1 VEFTQGRTVRI
12 VASLL
17 MLAAVTQSIYTA
29 QYLQAPDVDR
39 KLLWGMEGLLFVVLA
54 AFAGSALAM
63 AKRHR
68 LGFSAIVCA
77 AVLNVVQVAVGLTL
91 FAPFG
96 AMAKANAEFAGVAS
110 AVVAL
115 SFFIYNCAKM
125 LLGLAAVVF
134 GMARLNAG
142 SKLLGGATA
151 LVGTVACVAN
161 TLVMMFGLD
170 GFFPSPIAGGSGV
183 VATLL
188 LALCLFGVASEE

>member
-29 QYLQAPDVDR
+29 LYLQAPDVDR

-54 AFAGSALAM
+54 AFAGSALAI
-63 AKRHR
+63 AKRQR

-110 AVVAL
+110 AVVAF
-115 SFFIYNCAKM
+115 SFFICNSAKM

-134 GMARLNAG
+134 GMAKMSAG
-142 SKLLGGATA
+142 SKTLGGATA
-151 LVGTVACVAN
+151 LVGTVAFVAN

-183 VATLL
+183 LATLL
-188 LALCLFGVASEE
+188 LALCLFGAASEE

>member
-1 VEFTQGRTVRI
+1 MEFTPGRTVRI
-12 VASLL
+12 VASVL
-17 MLAAVTQSIYTA
+17 MIAAFTQSIYTVL
-29 QYLQAPDVDR
+29 YLQAPELDR
-39 KLLWGMEGLLFVVLA
+39 KFLWGIEGLLFVVLA

-63 AKRHR
+63 ATRHR
-68 LGFSAIVCA
+68 LGFSAITCA

-110 AVVAL
+110 AVVAF

-134 GMARLNAG
+134 GMARMRAG
-142 SKLLGGATA
+142 SKALGGATA
-151 LVGTVACVAN
+151 LVGAVAFGAN
-161 TLVMMFGLD
+161 TLVMMVGLD
-170 GFFPSPIAGGSGV
+170 GFFPSPIAGGTGV
-183 VATLL
+183 LATLL

>member
-1 VEFTQGRTVRI
+1 MEFTQGRTVRI

-29 QYLQAPDVDR
+29 LYLQAPDVDR

-54 AFAGSALAM
+54 AFAGSALAI
-63 AKRHR
+63 AKRQR

-110 AVVAL
+110 AVVAF
-115 SFFIYNCAKM
+115 SFFIYNSAKM

-134 GMARLNAG
+134 GMAKMSAG
-142 SKLLGGATA
+142 SKTLGGATA
-151 LVGTVACVAN
+151 LVGTVAFVAN

-183 VATLL
+183 LATLL
-188 LALCLFGVASEE
+188 LALCLFGAASEE